1 MSYDKAKYHYESV
14 EKEGLDQSQ
23 SYIHSGF
30 YLGWLIDN
38 NLLDD
43 EFVEDCESEIAL
55 FIKRE
60 ITAPRLFELLDGVLS
75 EHDLSE
81 QGNAFSQSYFD
92 FDTGNYLN
100 DYHQFLSGGLA
111 SEFHVQD
118 TWENYHIAAEFISKR
133 YHHWLSQLA

>member
-1 MSYDKAKYHYESV
+1 MSYDKAKYHFESV

-23 SYIHSGF
+23 AYVHSGF

-38 NLLDD
+38 NLLDE
-43 EFVEDCESEIAL
+43 EFAEDCESEIAL

-75 EHDLSE
+75 QHDLSE

-92 FDTGNYLN
+92 FDTGNYLH
-100 DYHQFLSGGLA
+100 DYHKFLSDGLP

-118 TWENYHIAAEFISKR
+118 TWENYHIAAGFISKR
-133 YHHWLSQLA
+133 YHQWLSQLA